1 MGVIF
6 FIFFMLSVKTFAL
19 GSLGP
24 NEVSILYPLPQE
36 SELNMLIS
44 HQTANNILPK
54 KVFELIPFF
63 MNVENSEIYPLL
75 KVIGIRIDP
84 CFQEGTAPV
93 ACQKQVR
100 LIWQPI
106 RVVNHQV
113 ETLDATL
120 HVFFKVSDKAFANL
134 IQSLKD
140 LNAKFPLTPERKKIK
155 SQLTVNPKLQQWG
168 LNSDYARA
176 LRKII
181 LTAIYKKELS
191 RITFMKLKGDDDFW
205 IFGGFDFQEGKA
217 IPIKIPHTE
226 VTEQEFI
233 NEFAKRDNPQEF
245 QGGIFPEPSQGV
257 DFNLLVRDSM
267 LSPSLTEEEILT
279 MIKGSADID
288 HPLKHN
294 PGTVDCVSCHVSN
307 MVKEWLFKNS
317 ENKNL
322 NQIYSEQS
330 FKSSQFDLT
339 NVSKDFHVTNNLRM
353 FGYFKAQ
360 PMISQRTINE
370 TALVLEV
377 LSGSASA
384 PTKIAF

>member
-1 MGVIF
+1 MKRAILFVLLAS
-6 FIFFMLSVKTFAL
+6 MKAL
-19 GSLGP
+19 ALNSLGP

-36 SELNMLIS
+36 SQLDLLIS

-54 KVFELIPFF
+54 KVFELVPFF
-63 MNVENSEIYPLL
+63 MNTSNSEIYPLL
-75 KVIGIRIDP
+75 KVVGIRVDP
-84 CFQEGTAPV
+84 CFQEGAAPMS
-93 ACQKQVR
+93 CQKQVR
-100 LIWQPI
+100 LIWQPVT
-106 RVVNHQV
+106 VVNNRV
-113 ETLDATL
+113 ETLDAAL
-120 HVFFKVSDKAFANL
+120 HVFFKLSDKAFDNL
-134 IQSLKD
+134 IQSLRD
-140 LNAKFPLTPERKKIK
+140 LNEKFPLSSEKLLRKD
-155 SQLTVNPKLQQWG
+155 QLTINPKLQKWG
-168 LNSDYARA
+168 LNSDYAKA

-217 IPIKIPHTE
+217 IPIQIPHTD

-245 QGGIFPEPSQGV
+245 QGGIFPEPSAGV

-267 LSPSLTEEEILT
+267 LSPSLSEEEILL
-279 MIKGSADID
+279 MVRGSADID
-288 HPLKHN
+288 NPQKHN

-307 MVKEWLFKNS
+307 MVKEWLFKNID
-317 ENKNL
+317 NKNL
-322 NQIYSEQS
+322 DLAYAEQS

-339 NVSKDFHVTNNLRM
+339 NISKNFHVTNNLRM

-370 TALVLEV
+370 TALALEN
-377 LSGSASA
+377 LSIN
-384 PTKIAF
+384 K